1 MNYTDI
7 IRDLLD
13 QQYPSPEETTTIVIS
28 NIVLRILPLPTKP
41 YFMRYENLE
50 NLILSKCDLRNL

>member
-13 QQYPSPEETTTIVIS
+13 QQNPSPEETTTIAIS
-28 NIVLRILPLPTKP
+28 NIILRILPLSAKP
-41 YFMRYENLE
+41 YFMRYENLQ